1 MIYAYC
7 RVSTPHQRLERQ
19 ITNITELYP
28 KATIF
33 REFYTGTTQNRP
45 NWERLMTQIKKE
57 DTIVFDSVSRM
68 SRNAAEGF
76 KDYKMLYESGVNLIF
91 LNEPLINTSVFDSTK
106 NNLLNINIETGNTA
120 VDDFFKGNVQL
131 INNFMMALAEQQIK
145 AAFEQSEK
153 EVTDLHSRIS
163 QGMREAKKNGVKIG
177 LPQGT
182 TLTTKKAL
190 ACTAII
196 KKHSKDFGGSLDDLG
211 HTPVLVLEGYLC
223 GFTRLDGHRSRR
235 IGIILPILLN
245 TIRFCDGVST
255 GFQIQGND
263 ATAAA
268 DNRTHK
274 EQDGEDQISRNGQ
287 RGEGIGHQLQHI
299 GVGDELLQGQNQNQK
314 QCCDEQ
320 NSNLIKFVHKRLY

>member
-1 MIYAYC
+1 MGIAIKSTHSFYILYCFFSAERNLCELCTKSEPNPLTKGLKHDIIKVQKETLVTFNTNKEGFIMIYAYC

-19 ITNITELYP
+19 ITNVTELYP

-45 NWERLMTQIKKE
+45 NWERLMAQIKKE

-76 KDYKMLYESGVNLIF
+76 KDYKMLYELGVNLIF
-91 LNEPLINTSVFDSTK
+91 LNEPLINTSVFDSTR
-106 NNLLNINIETGNTA
+106 NNLLNINIETGNAA
-120 VDDFFKGNVQL
+120 VDDFFKGNIEL

-177 LPQGT
+177 LPRGT

-190 ACTAII
+190 ECMTII
-196 KKHSKDFGGSLDDLG
+196 KKHSKDFGGSLEDPD
-211 HTPVLVLEGYLC
+211 VIKLC
-223 GFTRLDGHRSRR
+223 G
-235 IGIILPILLN
+235 
-245 TIRFCDGVST
+245 C
-255 GFQIQGND
+255 
-263 ATAAA
+263 
-268 DNRTHK
+268 
-274 EQDGEDQISRNGQ
+274 SRNSYYKYK
-287 RGEGIGHQLQHI
+287 R
-299 GVGDELLQGQNQNQK
+299 ELK
-314 QCCDEQ
+314 VP
-320 NSNLIKFVHKRLY
+320 SK